1 MAQKNSGTLGA
12 IMMVVGGLIGAGT
25 ALLLAPQSGQ
35 KTRRQLTRCS
45 RRARNQTEEMVRE
58 AAESVTAVIEDLSDK
73 TSDIFERRGEV
84 AENWR
89 NHLLESLDQGQKN
102 LERQKKKLS
111 QLWS

>member
-1 MAQKNSGTLGA
+1 MARKNSGTLGA
-12 IMMVVGGLIGAGT
+12 VMLVVGGFIGAGT

-35 KTRRQLTRCS
+35 RTRRQITRRS
-45 RRARNQTEEMVRE
+45 RRARNR
-58 AAESVTAVIEDLSDK
+58 ASNLFESG
-73 TSDIFERRGEV
+73 GEV

-102 LERQKKKLS
+102 LERQKKKLT